1 MYTAGFTLTL
11 ARNIMDMPALSPAA
25 TLFMIGQMITATLVM
40 LVLIEIFPKLFDF
53 KRKKHEKSR

>member
-1 MYTAGFTLTL
+1 
-11 ARNIMDMPALSPAA
+11 MDMPALSPAA